1 MPAVE
6 LTEPLTPAQIEC
18 IAAYATNNMNIQ
30 ATATSLYRHRNAVE
44 YHLRE
49 VKRKTGLDPKVFF
62 NLIRL
67 LNLIEE
73 KEAKHVQ
80 PKTVPP
86 D

>member
-18 IAAYATNNMNIQ
+18 IAAYAANNMNIQ
-30 ATATSLYRHRNAVE
+30 ATATSLYRHRNTIE

-49 VKRKTGLDPKVFF
+49 VERKTGLDPKGFF

-73 KEAKHVQ
+73 KEAKQ
-80 PKTVPP
+80 CLELSPM
-86 D
+86 

>member
-1 MPAVE
+1 MPNVE
-6 LTEPLTPAQIEC
+6 LTETLTPAQIEC
-18 IAAYATNNMNIQ
+18 IAAYAANNMNLQ
-30 ATATSLYRHRNAVE
+30 ATAISLYRHRNTIE

-49 VKRKTGLDPKVFF
+49 VKRKTGLDPRGFF